1 MSHSGSAFMPSTT
14 ASRSISLK
22 ETRILPGLLAFAG
35 AAVFFYWAYR
45 IEANQPMAMLAL
57 VLFAG
62 VFISLLLALFATFL
76 VFFRLGSMDSVDLK
90 QCEAGREYRLRAPIL
105 PAALA
110 LFAPT
115 RVEWEAVE
123 PASKSEA
130 IDVHLDDSGREVVQ
144 FRRRCVVQTLRR
156 LFGVGDRLG
165 LFRFAIAQ
173 ILPARILVPPRK
185 TNFKRAALSGGPSDL
200 DMRPDLSGAQ
210 EGDLIE
216 TRQYQEG
223 ESAKNILW
231 KVAAR
236 TGGQRLIVRT
246 EERISGSKTALY
258 FLATGPGDDVAAEFV
273 RYFIEQS
280 GRATDWVLGVS
291 GNRKAYQPNKKSQ
304 ALEALATTGAV
315 ADCDWKGLE
324 YFATNQAPRFGVR
337 VITVVVGGELGESSR
352 AVVSEIATKAKGSTI
367 LFCPSCRRR
376 PSVSLPGRARIVHP
390 DGVAS

>member
-1 MSHSGSAFMPSTT
+1 MKG
-14 ASRSISLK
+14 
-22 ETRILPGLLAFAG
+22 TRVLPGLLAL
-35 AAVFFYWAYR
+35 AAAAALFYWAYR

-62 VFISLLLALFATFL
+62 VVISLLLALLAVFL
-76 VFFRLGSMDSVDLK
+76 VFLRLGRIDSIDLK
-90 QCEAGREYRLRAPIL
+90 QCEAGREYRLRAPVL

-123 PASKSEA
+123 PASKTTG
-130 IDVHLDDSGREVVQ
+130 IDVHLDDSGREIVQ
-144 FRRRCVVQTLRR
+144 FGRRCVVHKLRR

-173 ILPARILVPPRK
+173 ILPVRILVLPRK
-185 TNFKRAALSGGPSDL
+185 TNFKRAALSGGASDL
-200 DMRPDLSGAQ
+200 DMRPDLSGAP

-246 EERISGSKTALY
+246 EERITGSKTALY
-258 FLATGPGDDVAAEFV
+258 FLAAGPGDDVAAEFV

-280 GRATDWVLGVS
+280 GRASDWILGVS
-291 GNRKAYQPNKKSQ
+291 GNRKVYQPGKKAQ
-304 ALEALATTGAV
+304 ALEALAMTGAV
-315 ADCDWKGLE
+315 AGCDWKGLE
-324 YFATNQAPRFGVR
+324 DFATSQAPRFGVR
-337 VITVVVGGELGESSR
+337 VVTVVVGGELGETSR
-352 AVVSEIATKAKGSTI
+352 AIVAQIAAKAKGSTI
-367 LFCPSCRRR
+367 VFCPAVRTSR
-376 PSVSLPGRARIVHP
+376 PVSLPGRARIVYP
-390 DGVAS
+390 DGVAL